1 MNHRIILNKVGPIDH
16 CEIKID
22 DFMVFTGAQASGK
35 STIAK
40 AIFFFRTVKDDILE
54 VIIKNSI
61 SPIGQLHRAV
71 TKKLRAKFLQLFGTS
86 RAMNNDFS
94 MEYYYN
100 NDTFIKIT
108 LNIEKHKPNIM
119 PKFVLI
125 TLSDNISYFLNH
137 NNSLIN
143 KERTKKDISSELN
156 QLFSDEF
163 ETIFIPAGRSLITLL
178 TTQLNYLFSFMDDEQ
193 RRTLDL
199 CTQKYIERILK
210 IRPNLTE
217 GIETYFDDMKKTSIT
232 EINRGIIKKCINTVN
247 HILKGRY
254 AYSEGEER
262 LILANSRYVKINYTS
277 SGQQESVWIFNIL
290 LYQLILGTKT
300 FIILE
305 EPEAHLYPDSQK
317 EITEL
322 LAMFYRE
329 NNSILITTHS
339 PYILGALNNLLY
351 AYRIKNSNNE
361 KQIAELID
369 LKKLL
374 PKCDCYFVNK
384 GNIESCF
391 DNENNQINNEVI
403 DGASEEINNLYDQL
417 IMLAR

>member
-1 MNHRIILNKVGPIDH
+1 MNHRIILNKVGPISH
-16 CEIKID
+16 CEININ
-22 DFMVFTGAQASGK
+22 DFMVFTGSQASGK

-54 VIIKNSI
+54 TIIKNNI
-61 SPIGQLHRAV
+61 YPIGQVHRAV

-86 RAMNNDFS
+86 RAMDNDFS

-100 NDTFIKIT
+100 ANTFIKIT
-108 LNIEKHKPNIM
+108 LNLEKQNPNIM

-125 TLSDNISYFLNH
+125 SLSQNISSYLN
-137 NNSLIN
+137 SDIVIN
-143 KERTKKDISSELN
+143 EGRTKKDIYDELN
-156 QLFSDEF
+156 RLFSDEF

-210 IRPNLTE
+210 IRPTLTE
-217 GIETYFDDMKKTSIT
+217 GIDAYFEDMKKTSLT
-232 EINRGIIKKCINTVN
+232 DINRTIIYNCINTVN
-247 HILKGRY
+247 HILKGKY
-254 AYSEGEER
+254 SYSEGEER
-262 LILANSRYVKINYTS
+262 LILQNGRYVKINFTS

-290 LYQLILGTKT
+290 LYQLISGIKT

-322 LAMFYRE
+322 LSMFYHAK
-329 NNSILITTHS
+329 NSILITTHS

-351 AYRIKNSNNE
+351 ATKIQKPKNIQ
-361 KQIAELID
+361 QINTLISTY
-369 LKKLL
+369 KLL
-374 PKCDCYFVNK
+374 DICDAYFVSNGK
-384 GNIESCF
+384 TQTCF
-391 DNENNQINNEVI
+391 DKELYQIENEVI
-403 DGASEEINNLYDQL
+403 DGASRDINNLYDKL
-417 IMLAR
+417 VSISEE

>member
-1 MNHRIILNKVGPIDH
+1 MNHRIILNKVGPISH
-16 CEIKID
+16 CEVNIN
-22 DFMVFTGAQASGK
+22 DFMVFTGSQASGK

-54 VIIKNSI
+54 TIIKNNI
-61 SPIGQLHRAV
+61 SPNGLVHRAV

-94 MEYYYN
+94 MEYYYDA
-100 NDTFIKIT
+100 DTYIKIT
-108 LNIEKHKPNIM
+108 LNIEKQKPNIM

-125 TLSDNISYFLNH
+125 SLSKNISSYLNS
-137 NNSLIN
+137 NIVIN
-143 KERTKKDISSELN
+143 EGHTKKNIYDELN
-156 QLFSDEF
+156 RLFSDPF

-217 GIETYFDDMKKTSIT
+217 GIDAYFEDMKKTSLA
-232 EINRGIIKKCINTVN
+232 EINRTLIYNCIDSVN

-254 AYSEGEER
+254 SYSEGEER
-262 LILANSRYVKINYTS
+262 LILQNGRYVKINYTS

-290 LYQLILGTKT
+290 LYQLISGIKT

-322 LAMFYRE
+322 LAMFHHAK
-329 NNSILITTHS
+329 NSILITTHS
-339 PYILGALNNLLY
+339 PYVLGAINNLLY
-351 AYRIKNSNNE
+351 ARKIRNQKNS
-361 KQIAELID
+361 D
-369 LKKLL
+369 
-374 PKCDCYFVNK
+374 
-384 GNIESCF
+384 
-391 DNENNQINNEVI
+391 QINNLISVYKLLDSCDAYFVSDGKVQTCINNELYQIDNDVI
-403 DGASEEINNLYDQL
+403 DGASRDINDLYDNL
-417 IMLAR
+417 MFISEE